1 MRIVCLGAM
10 EKISNIV
17 GGIGLLRLIFLLDVL
32 FSVLVAKR
40 MVSMVIMAL
49 GRSHFIWYT

>member
-1 MRIVCLGAM
+1 MRIVCLGTM